1 MEHPENGRAHWKVMH
16 VLGNDSDFIL
26 TSSVFCI
33 LGNAQSVQTEAG
45 GADEPAGDM
54 QQCH

>member
-1 MEHPENGRAHWKVMH
+1 MMCPLKGFR

-26 TSSVFCI
+26 TSSEFCI
-33 LGNAQSVQTEAG
+33 LGNAQSLQTEAG